1 MIARSPQFHWT
12 IPEHW
17 LGAVKDWPDLCQSFG
32 EALVTLSPKVLKT
45 HALVIGA
52 TGSGKTVFLHHL
64 IVADLRR
71 GQSIVLLDARGD
83 LAMATIELAA
93 RAGIDPSLVRFFNLR
108 EKQNPI
114 GFNPLAGPGET
125 YYKAFG
131 LISAVEAESE
141 TWGVQLA
148 ETFRNAALLLA
159 ETNSSLTQLDGLFH
173 NPEVRR
179 SLIAK
184 ATTAALKEFWQ
195 RFDALSPD
203 KQAALA
209 SPVLNKVSAL
219 LSTEGMRRM
228 YGHPCPV
235 DLFEHLN
242 RPGSITLISLAVDEL
257 HAAGWMTG
265 SIMLSTICRVVFSRA
280 TVAESQRNPIR
291 LYVDEFENFSMRD
304 FESILAEGR
313 RFGFSLVLA
322 HQTLAQLTP
331 KLRSVILGNVG
342 VKVVFRTGFQDS
354 EVLNKDLT
362 GVKGAF
368 NLPSLPVGEAVL
380 WRRGGTPFQIEVNAP
395 LIGDVGS
402 GSPASRQFLAQLA
415 ELAPAYYEVVEEELV
430 TTVSPEIEAVSDPVQ
445 PKSEPMPAVDRD
457 AKSKTTRLEDWL

>member
-1 MIARSPQFHWT
+1 MRSRQAPS
-12 IPEHW
+12 PPLPYHW
-17 LGAVKDWPDLCQSFG
+17 LGVVKDWPDLCQSFG
-32 EALVTLSPKVLKT
+32 EALVNLSPKILKT

-64 IVADLRR
+64 IVADLLR

-93 RAGIDPSLVRFFNLR
+93 RAGIDPSLVKFFDLR
-108 EKQNPI
+108 EKKNPL
-114 GFNPLAGPGET
+114 GFNPLAGKGEP
-125 YYKAFG
+125 YFRALG
-131 LISAVEAESE
+131 LIDAVAAESE
-141 TWGVQLA
+141 SWGVQLA

-159 ETNSSLTQLDGLFH
+159 ETNSSLKELDGLFH
-173 NPEVRR
+173 NSSVRR
-179 SLIAK
+179 ALIEK
-184 ATTAALKEFWQ
+184 ASTNSLKEFWQ
-195 RFDALSPD
+195 RYDSLSSE

-219 LSTEGMRRM
+219 LSTEGLRRM
-228 YGHPCPV
+228 YGHPVSV
-235 DLFEHLN
+235 DIAEHLN
-242 RPGSITLISLAVDEL
+242 KKGSITLVSLAVDEL
-257 HAAGWMTG
+257 HSAGWMTG
-265 SIMLSTICRVVFSRA
+265 SIMLSAICREVFSRA
-280 TVAESQRNPIR
+280 TVAESDRNPIR

-342 VKVVFRTGFQDS
+342 VKVVFRTGYQDS

-362 GVKGAF
+362 GLKGAF

-415 ELAPAYYEVVEEELV
+415 ELAPAYYEVVEEEPV

-457 AKSKTTRLEDWL
+457 AKPKTTPLEDWL